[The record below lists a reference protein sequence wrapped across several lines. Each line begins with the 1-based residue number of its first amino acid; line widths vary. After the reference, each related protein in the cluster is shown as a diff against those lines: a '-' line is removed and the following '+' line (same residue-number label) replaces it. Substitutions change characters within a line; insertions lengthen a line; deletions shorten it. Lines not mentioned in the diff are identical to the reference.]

1 MDRLCGRLK
10 DLESAARCS
19 SGMESVAS

>member
-19 SGMESVAS
+19 SGMESVA